1 MTLPDFQTVML
12 PVLQQ
17 LADGTEHKHAHLL
30 AQISDHFKLTEEER
44 AKLLP
49 SGGQTV
55 ISNRVGWSRTYLK
68 KAGLLTTPSRG
79 VAVITEEG
87 QKLLAKKP
95 DRITVGLLKQLYP
108 SFVAFHATSNSDDE
122 EAKPAKGDVPVAA
135 DDKTTPQERLE
146 SSYIQLRASL
156 AADLLERILTV
167 APAFFEQLVVD
178 VLVAMGYGG
187 SAADAGQSIGK
198 SGDDGI
204 DGIIKE
210 DRLGLDVIYV
220 QAKRWQGTVGRPQIQ
235 AFAGSLEGHRARK
248 GVFITTSSFTQ
259 EAKEYVTRIEKK
271 IVLIDGKSLAQLM
284 IDYDVGV
291 AVQKTFAV
299 KRIDADYF
307 EIE

>member
-12 PVLQQ
+12 PVMQQ
-17 LADGTEHKHAHLL
+17 LADGAEHKHAHLL

-95 DRITVGLLKQLYP
+95 ERISVALLKQLYP
-108 SFVAFHATSNSDDE
+108 SFVAFHATSNSDENDE
-122 EAKPAKGDVPVAA
+122 KPVKGELPPVA

-146 SSYIQLRASL
+146 SSYVQLRASL

>member
-17 LADGTEHKHAHLL
+17 LADGVEHKHAHLL

-55 ISNRVGWSRTYLK
+55 ISNRVSWSRTNLK

-95 DRITVGLLKQLYP
+95 ERISAALLKQLYP
-108 SFVAFHATSNSDDE
+108 SFGAFHATSNSDDE
-122 EAKPAKGDVPVAA
+122 ESKPAKGELPVVA

-198 SGDDGI
+198 SGDEGI

-307 EIE
+307 EME